1 MINYNE
7 LIAEKIANATQ
18 LDKNEIMTYIEIPPK
33 SDMGD
38 YAFPCFKLAKV
49 LKKSPVMI
57 ATEIR
62 EKISP
67 DEYIEKIEDKAGY
80 LNFYINNEQLVKEVL
95 SEINTEKEN
104 FGKSNEGNGKNIV
117 IDYSSPNIAKPFH
130 IGHLRTTLIG
140 NALYKVYK
148 YLGYNTIGVNH
159 LGDYGTQFGKM
170 IEAYKMWGTE
180 YDLTEDPINK
190 MVDMYVRI
198 NNLCKEDEQ
207 VLENCRENF
216 RLLENGDK
224 YCTDLWNQFKDLS
237 LKEFD
242 KIYDVL
248 DVKFDSL
255 NGEAFYADKTDEVI
269 KILEEKGKLT
279 DSEGAKIVDLT
290 DAGIETPCIIQKA
303 NGSTIYATR
312 DLAAILYRA
321 RTYNFDKCLYVVA
334 YEQNL
339 HFKQIFEVAKYL
351 VDEKYAKGLKH
362 ISYGM
367 VQLPTGK
374 MSTRLGN
381 VVKIEDLINETIEKA
396 KEIITA
402 KNSDLENKD
411 EVAKKVGIAAII
423 FNTLSTTN
431 TKDQIFDWNTALN
444 FQGETGPYIQYT
456 YVRTKSVLEKVG
468 RVPELS
474 EVDFSQLTDESSIKV
489 LKSLYAFQE
498 TLEMT
503 AEKNEP
509 AILARYLIEVSQNYS
524 NFYNDN
530 KVLVDDEKVKNA
542 RTYLTYAV
550 GVVLKTGASLL
561 GIKMPDKM

>member
-1 MINYNE
+1 
-7 LIAEKIANATQ
+7 
-18 LDKNEIMTYIEIPPK
+18 
-33 SDMGD
+33 
-38 YAFPCFKLAKV
+38 
-49 LKKSPVMI
+49 
-57 ATEIR
+57 
-62 EKISP
+62 
-67 DEYIEKIEDKAGY
+67 
-80 LNFYINNEQLVKEVL
+80 
-95 SEINTEKEN
+95 
-104 FGKSNEGNGKNIV
+104 
-117 IDYSSPNIAKPFH
+117 
-130 IGHLRTTLIG
+130 
-140 NALYKVYK
+140 
-148 YLGYNTIGVNH
+148 
-159 LGDYGTQFGKM
+159 M

-312 DLAAILYRA
+312 YLAAILYRA

-524 NFYNDN
+524 NLYNDN

>member
-321 RTYNFDKCLYVVA
+321 RTYDFDKCLYVVA

-402 KNSDLENKD
+402 KNPELENKD

-468 RVPELS
+468 RVLELS

>member
-140 NALYKVYK
+140 SALYKVYK

-248 DVKFDSL
+248 DVKFDS
-255 NGEAFYADKTDEVI
+255 
-269 KILEEKGKLT
+269 
-279 DSEGAKIVDLT
+279 
-290 DAGIETPCIIQKA
+290 
-303 NGSTIYATR
+303 
-312 DLAAILYRA
+312 
-321 RTYNFDKCLYVVA
+321 
-334 YEQNL
+334 
-339 HFKQIFEVAKYL
+339 
-351 VDEKYAKGLKH
+351 
-362 ISYGM
+362 
-367 VQLPTGK
+367 
-374 MSTRLGN
+374 
-381 VVKIEDLINETIEKA
+381 
-396 KEIITA
+396 
-402 KNSDLENKD
+402 
-411 EVAKKVGIAAII
+411 
-423 FNTLSTTN
+423 
-431 TKDQIFDWNTALN
+431 
-444 FQGETGPYIQYT
+444 
-456 YVRTKSVLEKVG
+456 
-468 RVPELS
+468 
-474 EVDFSQLTDESSIKV
+474 
-489 LKSLYAFQE
+489 
-498 TLEMT
+498 
-503 AEKNEP
+503 
-509 AILARYLIEVSQNYS
+509 
-524 NFYNDN
+524 
-530 KVLVDDEKVKNA
+530 
-542 RTYLTYAV
+542 
-550 GVVLKTGASLL
+550 
-561 GIKMPDKM
+561 